1 MVVLTPRKLAELTS
15 EEISRIMARSP
26 LDIESIKPK
35 VEEII
40 NRVRKYGDEEIVKFY
55 ESFFGKRVLEKED
68 IRVSESEFEEAYSLV
83 PEEFIEAIKVALKNV
98 EKFHRE
104 QLPRKL
110 WITEVSEGVYAGQF
124 WTPIESVGAYVPGG
138 RAAYPSTVL
147 MTTVPAKVA
156 GVEKIIACTP
166 PRPDGSVHPG
176 TLVTLGIVGV
186 KDVFKVGGAHAVAA
200 MAFGTQTIPKVEKVV
215 GPGNIWVV
223 TAKKLLYGIIDIDF
237 IAGPSEVLIIAD
249 DLADPYYV
257 AIDMIAQ
264 AEHDPLAA
272 AVLVTTSLRLGRE
285 VSELLDNLIKSS
297 PRSRIIEES
306 LRRNGAI
313 IVVDDL
319 KEAFDFANK
328 YAPEHLEIIVKEISL
343 AEIAE
348 VVKNA
353 GSVFIGPNTP
363 VALGDYVIGTNHV
376 LPTNMFAKKRGG
388 LSVLDFIKV
397 IDVQYVTREGIAK
410 LGPYAVKM
418 AEEEGLVEHANSVK
432 VRLEHALTS
441 SREKEK

>member
-1 MVVLTPRKLAELTS
+1 MAVLTPKKLAELSS
-15 EEISRIMARSP
+15 EEFSRIMARSS

-40 NRVRKYGDEEIVKFY
+40 NRVRKYGDEEIVRFY
-55 ESFFGKRVLEKED
+55 ESFFGERVLDKES
-68 IRVSESEFEEAYSLV
+68 IKVSESEFEEAYSVV
-83 PEEFIEAIKVALKNV
+83 PEDFIDAIKVAVKNV

-104 QLPRKL
+104 QLPRRL
-110 WITEVSEGVYAGQF
+110 WITEVCEGVYAGQF
-124 WTPIESVGAYVPGG
+124 WNPIESVGAYIPGG

-147 MTTVPAKVA
+147 MTTIPAKVA

-166 PRPDGSVHPG
+166 PRPDGSVHPV
-176 TLVTLGIVGV
+176 TLATLGIVGV
-186 KDVFKVGGAHAVAA
+186 EDVFKVGGAHAIAA

-249 DLADPYYV
+249 DSANPYYV
-257 AIDMIAQ
+257 AIDMVAQ

-272 AVLVTTSLRLGRE
+272 AVLVTTSPRLAKE
-285 VSELLDNLIKSS
+285 VSELLDDLVKSS
-297 PRSRIIEES
+297 PRGKIIEES
-306 LRRNGAI
+306 LKRNGAI
-313 IVVDDL
+313 IVVNDL
-319 KEAFDFANK
+319 KEAFNFANK
-328 YAPEHLEIIVKEISL
+328 YAPEHLEIIVKKISL

-348 VVKNA
+348 VIKNA

-388 LSVLDFIKV
+388 LSVLDFIK
-397 IDVQYVTREGIAK
+397 ITDVQYVTYEGIAK
-410 LGPYAVKM
+410 LGPCAVKI

-432 VRLEHALTS
+432 ARLKHIPIS
-441 SREKEK
+441 SIEK